1 MSDNQ
6 QAPQRPSV
14 RERVQQHKGKIGL
27 ALLGTM
33 VGVMALGA
41 MSGNQDKKNVQM
53 RADAVDS
60 GRAADATDP
69 AHLQAIKEYDEQR
82 AAAASA
88 AGASHMDTLTA
99 KTASAAADPFA
110 ASQPQQPT
118 AASSPS
124 PDGGYP
130 PPQPVQ
136 PVVQTQTVEIIKEVQ
151 VPVVAPYDWT
161 QDSSLLTYFVN
172 GQPTGGNY
180 AQPAVQQQAQQ
191 GQQRQDGFGFVQ
203 NASHKQAQQQQAQA
217 VPSNHQQAGV
227 VPQQTAAAQD
237 RQPAPPENQ
246 ITLIRVG
253 DLSPASLQTPIV
265 STEQSVVRA
274 RVVSGPLKG
283 AILTGQFQQGQNSVA
298 VTFNRMT
305 LPNVPNSIT
314 INAVALDYKKASTAL
329 ATSVN
334 RHIPER
340 FLGTLISA
348 FGNRYAQALAGNNNV
363 SSTRTVINEATGQAT
378 QISDSGTRR
387 KTSKE
392 ILREAGA
399 DSVAQTTAM
408 LNELIPQTPTVKVK
422 RDLEIAVYFME
433 DLNVDAQ
440 TADLINFNHV
450 YK

>member
-6 QAPQRPSV
+6 QAPQRPSI

-41 MSGNQDKKNVQM
+41 ISGNQDKKNVQM
-53 RADAVDS
+53 RAGAVET

-99 KTASAAADPFA
+99 QTASAAADPFT
-110 ASQPQQPT
+110 ASQPQQPA
-118 AASSPS
+118 AASGPY
-124 PDGGYP
+124 PDNGY
-130 PPQPVQ
+130 PQPVQ
-136 PVVQTQTVEIIKEVQ
+136 PVVQTQTVEVIKEVQ

-172 GQPTGGNY
+172 GQPAGGSY
-180 AQPAVQQQAQQ
+180 TQPAVQQQVQQ
-191 GQQRQDGFGFVQ
+191 GQQQDGFAFMQ
-203 NASHKQAQQQQAQA
+203 NSAHRQAQQQQAQA
-217 VPSNHQQAGV
+217 VQSNNQQAGV
-227 VPQQTAAAQD
+227 IQQQTAAAQD

-274 RVVSGPLKG
+274 RIVSGSLKG

-305 LPNVPNSIT
+305 LPNVPNSIP

-340 FLGTLISA
+340 FLGMLISA
-348 FGNRYAQALAGNNNV
+348 FGNRYAQALAGNNNI

-422 RDLEIAVYFME
+422 GNLEIAVYFME
-433 DLNVDAQ
+433 DLNVDEQ
-440 TADLINFNHV
+440 TADLINFNPV